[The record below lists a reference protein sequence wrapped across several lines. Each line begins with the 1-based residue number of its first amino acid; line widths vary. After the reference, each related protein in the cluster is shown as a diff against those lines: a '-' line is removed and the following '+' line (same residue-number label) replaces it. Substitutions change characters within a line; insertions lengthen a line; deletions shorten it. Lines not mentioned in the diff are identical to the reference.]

1 MIDRRRR
8 NTALLVA
15 GCFFMENFDG
25 TIVVTAA
32 PRMAEAFGVEP
43 VAVGLVSAAYLIT
56 LAVLIPLS
64 SWLTRRYGARP
75 VFLSAIVIFTLA
87 SLGCALSP
95 SLPMLV
101 IMRVLQGV
109 GGAMMVPVGRMTV
122 LNTAEKSDIVRLV
135 AYIVWP
141 ALIAP
146 VIAPLAGG
154 LITTYA
160 SWHWM
165 FLINIPL
172 GVIAFVAA
180 WRLVDSIA
188 APTPP
193 PLDWPGVVLSGI
205 GLGGLTYA
213 AHLITDPAPGAWP
226 AIIGVPSAIIIVIA
240 VRHLLRTSNPLLNL
254 RTWSIRTFRTS
265 QASGFAFQLTMSSVP
280 FLLPLLFQQIFNW
293 SAITSGAL
301 VLCVFVGNIG
311 IKPATTG
318 LINTF
323 GFRPLLIVATAGL
336 AGSVIALGLTTTA
349 TPMAVIGA
357 LAMISGVFRSLGMT
371 CYNTIGLSD
380 VPPEQMGDANAL
392 SATTQQL
399 AAGLAIAL
407 CAVAWQSASVFA
419 PRLAGGVPYWIAFIV
434 IALFAVLAAIGA
446 IRLPADAGDAVR
458 HPARRRSLAAGRE
471 ERS

>member
-25 TIVVTAA
+25 TIVTTSA

-43 VAVGLVSAAYLIT
+43 AAVGLVSAAYLIT

-64 SWLTRRYGARP
+64 NWLTRRYGTRP

-95 SLPMLV
+95 TLPMLV
-101 IMRVLQGV
+101 IMRILQGV
-109 GGAMMVPVGRMTV
+109 GGAMMVPVGRMAV

-141 ALIAP
+141 ALVAP

-160 SWHWM
+160 SWPWM

-172 GVIAFVAA
+172 GVIAFIAA
-180 WRLVDSIA
+180 WRLIDSIDG
-188 APTPP
+188 PPPP
-193 PLDWPGVVLSGI
+193 PLDWPGVVLSGL

-213 AHLITDPAPGAWP
+213 AHLITDPAPGPWP
-226 AIIGVPSAIIIVIA
+226 LIIGVASVIIIVIA
-240 VRHLLRTSNPLLNL
+240 VLHLLRARNPLLNL
-254 RTWSIRTFRTS
+254 RIWSVRTFRTS
-265 QASGFAFQLTMSSVP
+265 QASGFAFMLAMSSVP
-280 FLLPLLFQQIFNW
+280 FLLPLLFQQVFGW
-293 SAITSGAL
+293 TAVQSGAL

-318 LINTF
+318 LINAF
-323 GFRPLLIVATAGL
+323 GFRPLLVIATVGL
-336 AGSVIALGLTTTA
+336 AASVLGLGLTTAA
-349 TPMAVIGA
+349 TPIPVIAGLAV
-357 LAMISGVFRSLGMT
+357 ISGVFRSLGMT

-380 VPPEQMGDANAL
+380 VPADRMGDANAL
-392 SATTQQL
+392 SATTHQL

-407 CAVAWQSASVFA
+407 ASVAWQVATVVAGRA
-419 PRLAGGVPYWIAFIV
+419 PGGLAYSIAFAA
-434 IALFAVLAAIGA
+434 IALFAALAAVGA
-446 IRLPADAGDAVR
+446 IRLPTGAGDAVR
-458 HPARRRSLAAGRE
+458 HPARVRSGQRP
-471 ERS
+471 S

>member
-1 MIDRRRR
+1 MIDSRRR

-25 TIVVTAA
+25 TIVTTSA

-43 VAVGLVSAAYLIT
+43 AAVGLVSAAYLIT

-64 SWLTRRYGARP
+64 NWLTRRYGTRP

-87 SLGCALSP
+87 SLGCALSQ

-101 IMRVLQGV
+101 IMRILQGV
-109 GGAMMVPVGRMTV
+109 GGAMMVPVGRMAV

-141 ALIAP
+141 ALVAP

-154 LITTYA
+154 LITTYL

-172 GVIAFVAA
+172 GVVAFIAA
-180 WRLVDSIA
+180 WRLIDSID
-188 APTPP
+188 APAPP
-193 PLDWPGVVLSGI
+193 PLDWTGVVLSGV

-213 AHLITDPAPGAWP
+213 AHLITDPAPGPWP
-226 AIIGVPSAIIIVIA
+226 AIIGAASVIIIVIA
-240 VRHLLRTSNPLLNL
+240 IRHLLRAKHPLLNL
-254 RTWSIRTFRTS
+254 RIWSVRTFRAS
-265 QASGFAFQLTMSSVP
+265 QASGFAFMLAMSSVP
-280 FLLPLLFQQIFNW
+280 FLLPLLFQQVFGW
-293 SAITSGAL
+293 TAIQSGAV
-301 VLCVFVGNIG
+301 VLCVFIGNIG

-318 LINTF
+318 LINAF
-323 GFRPLLIVATAGL
+323 GFRPLLIIATIGL
-336 AGSVIALGLTTTA
+336 AGSVLGLGLTTAA
-349 TPMAVIGA
+349 TPIPVIAGLAV
-357 LAMISGVFRSLGMT
+357 ISGVFRSLGMT

-380 VPPEQMGDANAL
+380 VPADRMGDANAL
-392 SATTQQL
+392 SATTHQL

-407 CAVAWQSASVFA
+407 ASVAWQLASVVA
-419 PRLAGGVPYWIAFIV
+419 AQAAGGLSYSIAFGA
-434 IALFAVLAAIGA
+434 IALFALLAAVGA
-446 IRLPADAGDAVR
+446 VRLPTGAGDAVR
-458 HPARRRSLAAGRE
+458 HPARVRSAR
-471 ERS
+471 

>member
-25 TIVVTAA
+25 TIVTTSA
-32 PRMAEAFGVEP
+32 PRMAAAFGVEP
-43 VAVGLVSAAYLIT
+43 AAVGLVSAAYLIT

-64 SWLTRRYGARP
+64 NWLTRRYGTRP

-87 SLGCALSP
+87 SLGCALSQT
-95 SLPMLV
+95 LPMLV

-109 GGAMMVPVGRMTV
+109 GGAMMVPVGRMAV
-122 LNTAEKSDIVRLV
+122 LNTADKSDIVRLV

-141 ALIAP
+141 ALVAP

-165 FLINIPL
+165 FLINLPL

-180 WRLVDSIA
+180 WRLIGSIE
-188 APTPP
+188 APAPP
-193 PLDWPGVVLSGI
+193 PLDWTGMILSGA

-213 AHLITDPAPGAWP
+213 AHLITDPSPGIWP
-226 AIIGVPSAIIIVIA
+226 AVIGGISVIIIVAA
-240 VRHLLRTSNPLLNL
+240 VLHLLRAQHPLLNL
-254 RTWSIRTFRTS
+254 RIWSVQTFRAS
-265 QASGFAFQLTMSSVP
+265 QASGFAFQLAMSSVP
-280 FLLPLLFQQIFNW
+280 FLLPLLFQQVLGW
-293 SAITSGAL
+293 SAVQSGAL
-301 VLCVFVGNIG
+301 VIFVFVGNIG

-318 LINTF
+318 LINAF
-323 GFRPLLIVATAGL
+323 GFRPLLVVATLGL
-336 AGSVIALGLTTTA
+336 AGSVIALGLTTAA
-349 TPMAVIGA
+349 TPLPVIA
-357 LAMISGVFRSLGMT
+357 IIAAISGVFRSLGMT
-371 CYNTIGLSD
+371 CYNTIGLAD

-392 SATTQQL
+392 SATTHQL

-407 CAVAWQSASVFA
+407 ASVVWQVATIIAGSGGGALSYTFA
-419 PRLAGGVPYWIAFIV
+419 FAGV
-434 IALFAVLAAIGA
+434 ALFALLAAVGA
-446 IRLPADAGDAVR
+446 VRLPADAGDAVR
-458 HPARRRSLAAGRE
+458 QPAGTRSRRN
-471 ERS
+471 

>member
-1 MIDRRRR
+1 MIDSRRR

-25 TIVVTAA
+25 TIVTTSA

-43 VAVGLVSAAYLIT
+43 AAVGLVSAAYLIT

-64 SWLTRRYGARP
+64 NWLTRRYGTRP

-87 SLGCALSP
+87 SLGCALSQ

-101 IMRVLQGV
+101 IMRILQGV
-109 GGAMMVPVGRMTV
+109 GGAMMVPVGRMAV

-154 LITTYA
+154 LITTYL

-165 FLINIPL
+165 FLINLPL
-172 GVIAFVAA
+172 GVIAFIAA
-180 WRLVDSIA
+180 WRLVDSID
-188 APTPP
+188 APAPP
-193 PLDWPGVVLSGI
+193 PLDWTGMVLSGV

-213 AHLITDPAPGAWP
+213 AHLVTDPNPGPWP
-226 AIIGVPSAIIIVIA
+226 AIIGAASMIIVVIA
-240 VRHLLRTSNPLLNL
+240 VLHLLRAKHPLLNL
-254 RTWSIRTFRTS
+254 RIWSVRTFRAS
-265 QASGFAFQLTMSSVP
+265 QGSGFAFMLAMSSVP
-280 FLLPLLFQQIFNW
+280 FLLPLLFQQVFGW
-293 SAITSGAL
+293 SAIQSGAV
-301 VLCVFVGNIG
+301 VLCVFIGNIG

-318 LINTF
+318 LINAF
-323 GFRPLLIVATAGL
+323 GFRPLLIIATIGLATSVLGIGLTTATTPIPVIAGL
-336 AGSVIALGLTTTA
+336 AV
-349 TPMAVIGA
+349 
-357 LAMISGVFRSLGMT
+357 ISGVFRSLGMT

-380 VPPEQMGDANAL
+380 VPSDRMGDANAL
-392 SATTQQL
+392 SATTHQL

-407 CAVAWQSASVFA
+407 ASVAWQLASVVA
-419 PRLAGGVPYWIAFIV
+419 ASAAGGLPYAIAFAG
-434 IALFAVLAAIGA
+434 IALFALLAAVGA
-446 IRLPADAGDAVR
+446 IRLPSDAGDAVR
-458 HPARRRSLAAGRE
+458 HPARVRSTR
-471 ERS
+471 